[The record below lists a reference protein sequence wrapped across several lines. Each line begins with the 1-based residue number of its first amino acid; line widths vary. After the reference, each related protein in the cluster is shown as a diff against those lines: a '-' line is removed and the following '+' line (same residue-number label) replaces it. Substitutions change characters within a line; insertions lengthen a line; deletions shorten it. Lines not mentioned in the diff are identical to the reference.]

1 MDLLHDL
8 TDDEDFLELVNIVV
22 HPRQPKVYRERTN
35 EFNKWSDE
43 EFRDRFRLS
52 KPVVE
57 YVINEIADE
66 ISSESNRNHALS
78 ASEMV
83 LLTLRFFACGCF
95 LQTTGDMMG
104 VDKSTASRAV
114 NKVTRAIARLATN
127 VIKMPSTAEEID
139 QTKHQ
144 FYNISKFP
152 RCVGAIDAH
161 ILKFNHLEEMM
172 QRITEIEKVFFSIN
186 TQVICNANLTI
197 TNIVCRWPGASHDAN
212 IFRNSNIH
220 NKFENV
226 EFGNA
231 LLLGDSGYGVKSYM
245 MTPLANPQTPA
256 EHLYNEAQI
265 RTRNVIERCF
275 GVWKRRFPIL
285 SLGIRV
291 SIEKVEG
298 IVVACAVL
306 HNIACSMRDVE
317 PPNEEAVEDVDPD
330 HHGNVENI
338 NGGNGAVRQMLIR
351 NHFQQLCIR
360 N

>member
-1 MDLLHDL
+1 MNMSRDLS
-8 TDDEDFLELVNIVV
+8 DDEDFLELVNIVM

-35 EFNKWSDE
+35 EFNKMWSDE
-43 EFRDRFRLS
+43 EFRNRFRLS

-57 YVINEIADE
+57 YVRDEIADE

-83 LLTLRFFACGCF
+83 LLPLRFLACGCF

-104 VDKSTASRAV
+104 VDKSTATRTI
-114 NKVTRAIARLATN
+114 NKVTRDIARLAIN
-127 VIKMPSTAEEID
+127 IIKMPSTAEEID
-139 QTKHQ
+139 ETKHQ

-152 RCVGAIDAH
+152 RCVGAIDCTH
-161 ILKFNHLEEMM
+161 IKIQSPGGNDAENY
-172 QRITEIEKVFFSIN
+172 RNRKGFFFYQHPS
-186 TQVICNANLTI
+186 
-197 TNIVCRWPGASHDAN
+197 ASHDAN

-220 NKFENV
+220 NKFENG

-285 SLGIRV
+285 SLGIRLSV
-291 SIEKVEG
+291 EKVEA
-298 IVVACAVL
+298 IVVACASSQYSVF
-306 HNIACSMRDVE
+306 
-317 PPNEEAVEDVDPD
+317 NERCRT
-330 HHGNVENI
+330 G
-338 NGGNGAVRQMLIR
+338 Q
-351 NHFQQLCIR
+351 
-360 N
+360 